1 MLIVRKTYSMCL
13 ELIHVGKE
21 AFKIYIIIEFI
32 ILEVISLLEDNTVSL
47 PLIAVR
53 GTVVFPNMVTSLPIG
68 TEKSL
73 AAFKLASREY
83 KNEVILA
90 TQESLNDE
98 IISSNEIYRVGVV
111 AKIKQT
117 LMLPGNSTH
126 IIIEGITR
134 VAITNIKD
142 DGNMFFAKGEKILQ
156 DSGVEYDEVTI
167 AYMRVVADTF
177 SEYLKLSDVKIN
189 AQEHLLTV
197 TNATKPGQLSDI
209 IASAIKLPVKDKQYF
224 LETFDEVNRLKE
236 VYEKMSAE
244 ISVLN
249 LKKEI
254 EKRVKKNMEKAQR
267 DYFLREELKVI
278 HEELGD
284 SDEIQEEIEK
294 YQKNLKELDA
304 PENVKNVI
312 EKEVLR
318 LKRIP
323 VTSPDGN
330 VVRNYIDYMM
340 NIPWNKKTVEDKDL
354 IKAQKMLDR
363 DHYGLKKLKERIT
376 EYLAVRMSTEETNS
390 TILCLV
396 GPPGVGK
403 TSIAKSIAMALNRKY
418 VRMSLG
424 GVKDEAE
431 IRGHRKTYVSAMPGR
446 IINAMKQAGTVNPL
460 MLLDEVDKLGSSYQG
475 DPAAALLEVLDS
487 EQNNTFRDNY
497 IEVEYD
503 LSKVLFICTAN
514 DASQIPAPLRDR
526 MEIIEISGYTEEE
539 KKQIAIRH
547 LVPKQLK
554 ENGLKRNQFKIT
566 EEAVGMIING
576 YCREAGV
583 RILEITIGKLCRMA
597 VKEIL
602 TGEKKSVRI
611 SEKNIEK
618 YLGVPKYKHDDIV
631 EEPLVGVVRGLAWT
645 KVGGETLLVE
655 VNTMKGSGKLELT
668 GHMGDVMQES
678 AKVALAYIR
687 SRASLFGINEDFYKE
702 TDINLHIPEGAVP
715 KDGPSAGITM
725 TTAMLSALTDK
736 PVRNDI
742 AMTGE
747 VTIRGR
753 VLPIGGL
760 DEKVLAAKRIGITNI
775 ILPEANN
782 GDIKEMAEEIKDGM
796 NFIFVKEMNQVLD
809 NAFIGG
815 I

>member
-1 MLIVRKTYSMCL
+1 LT
-13 ELIHVGKE
+13 
-21 AFKIYIIIEFI
+21 
-32 ILEVISLLEDNTVSL
+32 EDNKVSL
-47 PLIAVR
+47 PLIVIK
-53 GTVVFPNMVTSLPIG
+53 GTVVFPNMVTSLPLIG
-68 TEKSL
+68 DKSL
-73 AAFKLASREY
+73 AAFKLASSEY
-83 KNEVILA
+83 KNQIILSA
-90 TQESLNDE
+90 QKNLNDD
-98 IISSNEIYRVGVV
+98 IVSTDDIYRVGVV

-117 LMLPGNSTH
+117 LMLPGNATH
-126 IIIEGITR
+126 IIIEGISR
-134 VAITNIKD
+134 VAISNIEE
-142 DGNMFFAKGEKILQ
+142 DGKAFIATGEKIPQ
-156 DSGVEYDEVTI
+156 DSEVIYDEVTA
-167 AYMRVVADTF
+167 AYMRVVSDAF
-177 SEYLKLSDVKIN
+177 GEYCKLSDIKIN
-189 AQEHLLTV
+189 VQEQILAV

-209 IASAIKLPVKDKQYF
+209 IASAIKLPVYDKQLL
-224 LETFDEVNRLKE
+224 LETFDEIDRLKA

-244 ISVLN
+244 ISILN

-254 EKRVKKNMEKAQR
+254 EKRVKKSMEKAQR

-284 SDEIQEEIEK
+284 SDEIQVEIDK
-294 YQKNLKELDA
+294 YLDNLKALDA
-304 PENVKNVI
+304 SENVKSVI

-318 LKRIP
+318 LRRIP
-323 VTSPDGN
+323 VTSPDAN
-330 VVRNYIDYMM
+330 IVRNYIEYMLS
-340 NIPWNKKTVEDKDL
+340 IPWHKKTTEGRNLIRAQEILDK
-354 IKAQKMLDR
+354 
-363 DHYGLKKLKERIT
+363 DHYGLKKLKERII
-376 EYLAVRMSTEETNS
+376 EFLAVRMSTEETNS

-403 TSIAKSIAMALNRKY
+403 TSIAKSIAKALNRNY

-431 IRGHRKTYVSAMPGR
+431 IRGHRRTYVSAMPGR
-446 IINAMKQAGTVNPL
+446 IINAMKQAGTINPL
-460 MLLDEVDKLGSSYQG
+460 MLLDEVDKLGSSFQG
-475 DPAAALLEVLDS
+475 DPSAALLEVLDS

-503 LSKVLFICTAN
+503 LSKVLFLCTAN
-514 DASQIPAPLRDR
+514 DASKIPAPLRDR
-526 MEIIEISGYTEEE
+526 MELIEISGYTAEE

-554 ENGLKRNQFKIT
+554 ENGLKRSQLKIT
-566 EEAVGMIING
+566 DDAVASIING

-583 RILEITIGKLCRMA
+583 RILERTIGKLCRMA

-602 TGEKKSVRI
+602 TGEKKSIRI
-611 SEKNIEK
+611 TDKNLDM
-618 YLGVPKYKHDDIV
+618 YLGTPKNRHGDNI

-645 KVGGETLLVE
+645 QVGGETLLVE
-655 VNTMKGSGKLELT
+655 VNTMKGTGKLELT

-687 SRASLFGINEDFYKE
+687 SRAALFGINEEFYKE

-725 TTAMLSALTDK
+725 TTAMVSALTDK

-760 DEKVLAAKRIGITNI
+760 NEKVLAAKSIGITNI
-775 ILPEANN
+775 ILPDANN
-782 GDIKEMAEEIKDGM
+782 GDIREMADEIKDGM

>member
-1 MLIVRKTYSMCL
+1 MI
-13 ELIHVGKE
+13 
-21 AFKIYIIIEFI
+21 
-32 ILEVISLLEDNTVSL
+32 EDNIVSL
-47 PLIAVR
+47 PLIAVK
-53 GTVVFPNMVTSLPIG
+53 GTVVFPNMVTSLPIVS
-68 TEKSL
+68 EKSI
-73 AAFKLASREY
+73 AALKSATGEY
-83 KNEVILA
+83 KNEVIISAQKNA
-90 TQESLNDE
+90 TDSDV
-98 IISSNEIYRVGVV
+98 SADDIYKVGVI

-117 LMLPGNSTH
+117 LMLPSNTTH
-126 IIIEGITR
+126 IIIEGVTR
-134 VAITNIKD
+134 VAISSIAD
-142 DGNMFFAKGEKILQ
+142 DGSMFFAKGEKIPQ
-156 DSGVEYDEVTI
+156 DSEVEYDEVTI
-167 AYMRVVADTF
+167 AFMRVVSDTF
-177 SEYLKLSDVKIN
+177 GEYCKLSDIKLN
-189 AQEHLLTV
+189 LQEQFLAIA
-197 TNATKPGQLSDI
+197 NSAKPGQLADI
-209 IASAIKLPVKDKQYF
+209 IASAVNLPVKDKQY
-224 LETFDEVNRLKE
+224 LLKSFDGIDRLKE
-236 VYEKMSAE
+236 VYEKMSTE
-244 ISVLN
+244 INILN

-267 DYFLREELKVI
+267 DYFLREELKII

-284 SDEIQEEIEK
+284 ADEIQEEIDK
-294 YQKNLKELDA
+294 YLNKLSVLDA
-304 PENVKNVI
+304 PENVRRVI

-318 LKRIP
+318 LKKIP
-323 VTSPDGN
+323 VTSPDAN
-330 VVRNYIDYMM
+330 VVRNYIEYMIS
-340 NIPWNKKTVEDKDL
+340 IPWSKKTTEDRNL
-354 IKAQKMLDR
+354 INAQKILDK
-363 DHYGLKKLKERIT
+363 DHYGLKKVKERIT
-376 EYLAVRMSTEETNS
+376 EYLAARMNTEETNS

-403 TSIAKSIAMALNRKY
+403 TSIAKSIAKALNRKY

-514 DASQIPAPLRDR
+514 DASKIPAPLKDR
-526 MEIIEISGYTEEE
+526 MELIEVSGYTEQE
-539 KKQIAIRH
+539 KKQIALRH
-547 LVPKQLK
+547 LLPKQLK
-554 ENGLKRNQFKIT
+554 ENGLKRSQLKIT
-566 EEAVGMIING
+566 EDAVDAIING

-583 RILEITIGKLCRMA
+583 RKLERLIGKLCRMA

-602 TGEKKSVRI
+602 TEEKKSVKVTV
-611 SEKNIEK
+611 KNIEK
-618 YLGVPKYKHDDIV
+618 YLGTPIFKRDYNV

-645 KVGGETLLVE
+645 QVGGETLLVE

-687 SRASLFGINEDFYKE
+687 SRASIFGIDEDFYKE

-725 TTAMLSALTDK
+725 TTAMVSALIDK

-753 VLPIGGL
+753 VLAIGGL
-760 DEKVLAAKRIGITNI
+760 DEKVLAAKRIGINNI

-782 GDIKEMAEEIKDGM
+782 GDIKEMADEIKDGM

>member
-1 MLIVRKTYSMCL
+1 MTNNNK
-13 ELIHVGKE
+13 
-21 AFKIYIIIEFI
+21 
-32 ILEVISLLEDNTVSL
+32 VSL
-47 PLIAVR
+47 PLIATR
-53 GTVVFPNMVTSLPIG
+53 GTVVFPNMVTSLPLAG
-68 TEKSL
+68 DKSL
-73 AAFKLASREY
+73 AAFKMASGEY

-90 TQESLNDE
+90 AQKNLNENNVSADE
-98 IISSNEIYRVGVV
+98 IYMVGVV

-117 LMLPGNSTH
+117 LMLPGNATH
-126 IIIEGITR
+126 IIIEGVTR
-134 VAITNIKD
+134 VAISSIEEEGKS
-142 DGNMFFAKGEKILQ
+142 FFAKGEKIPQ
-156 DSGVEYDEVTI
+156 DSEVMYDEVTA
-167 AYMRVVADTF
+167 AYMRVVSDAF
-177 SEYLKLSDVKIN
+177 GEYCKLSDIKIN
-189 AQEHLLTV
+189 AQEQLLSV

-209 IASAIKLPVKDKQYF
+209 IASAIKLPVNEKQY
-224 LETFDEVNRLKE
+224 LIETFDEIDRLKA
-236 VYEKMSAE
+236 VYEKMSTE
-244 ISVLN
+244 LSILN

-284 SDEIQEEIEK
+284 ADEIQVEIDK
-294 YQKNLKELDA
+294 YLNNLKALDA
-304 PENVKNVI
+304 PENVKKVI

-318 LKRIP
+318 IRRIP
-323 VTSPDGN
+323 VTSPDAN
-330 VVRNYIDYMM
+330 IVRNYIDFMLS
-340 NIPWNKKTVEDKDL
+340 IPWNKKTREDKNL
-354 IKAQKMLDR
+354 IKAQEILDKE
-363 DHYGLKKLKERIT
+363 HYGLKKLKERII
-376 EYLAVRMSTEETNS
+376 EFLAVRMNTEETNS

-403 TSIAKSIAMALNRKY
+403 TSIAKSVAKALNRKY

-431 IRGHRKTYVSAMPGR
+431 IRGHRRTYVSAMPGR

-460 MLLDEVDKLGSSYQG
+460 MLLDEVDKLASSYQG
-475 DPAAALLEVLDS
+475 DPSAALLEVLDS

-503 LSKVLFICTAN
+503 LSKVLFLCTAN
-514 DASQIPAPLRDR
+514 DASKIPAPLRDR

-539 KKQIAIRH
+539 KKQIAINH
-547 LVPKQLK
+547 LIPKQLK
-554 ENGLKRNQFKIT
+554 ENGLKRSQLKIAD
-566 EEAVGMIING
+566 EAVSIIING

-583 RILEITIGKLCRMA
+583 RKLERTIGKLCRIA

-602 TGEKKSVRI
+602 TGEKKAVRI
-611 SEKNIEK
+611 TDKNIKK
-618 YLGVPKYKHDDIV
+618 YLGVPKNRHDNIIEV
-631 EEPLVGVVRGLAWT
+631 PLVGVVRGLAWT
-645 KVGGETLLVE
+645 QVGGETLVVE

-668 GHMGDVMQES
+668 GQMGDVMQES
-678 AKVALAYIR
+678 AKVALSYIR
-687 SRASLFGINEDFYKE
+687 SRATLFGINEDFYKE

-725 TTAMLSALTDK
+725 TTAMVSALIDK

-760 DEKVLAAKRIGITNI
+760 NEKVLAAKRIGVTNI

-782 GDIKEMAEEIKDGM
+782 GDIKEMEFEIKDGM
-796 NFIFVKEMNQVLD
+796 NFIFVKEMNQV
-809 NAFIGG
+809 
-815 I
+815 

>member
-1 MLIVRKTYSMCL
+1 M
-13 ELIHVGKE
+13 
-21 AFKIYIIIEFI
+21 
-32 ILEVISLLEDNTVSL
+32 EDNSVGL
-47 PLIAVR
+47 PMIAVR
-53 GTVVFPNMVTSLPIG
+53 GVVVFPDMVTSLPIIS
-68 TEKSL
+68 EKSISAL
-73 AAFKLASREY
+73 KLATGEY
-83 KNEVILA
+83 KNEVILS
-90 TQESLNDE
+90 TQKNLTDSDVSVNDFYKVG
-98 IISSNEIYRVGVV
+98 II

-126 IIIEGITR
+126 IIIEGATR
-134 VAITNIKD
+134 VAITNILD
-142 DGNMFFAKGEKILQ
+142 DGKVFFANGEKIPQ
-156 DSGVEYDEVTI
+156 DSEVEYDEVTI
-167 AYMRVVADTF
+167 AYMRVVSDAFVD
-177 SEYLKLSDVKIN
+177 YCKLSDIKLNI
-189 AQEHLLTV
+189 QEQIMSV
-197 TNATKPGQLSDI
+197 TNAVNPGQLADI
-209 IASAIKLPVKDKQYF
+209 IASVVNLPVKDKQYL
-224 LETFDEVNRLKE
+224 LEIFDGIDRLKA
-236 VYEKMSAE
+236 VYEKMSME

-267 DYFLREELKVI
+267 DYFLREELKII

-284 SDEIQEEIEK
+284 VDEVQEEIEK
-294 YQKNLKELDA
+294 YQNNLNALDA
-304 PENVKNVI
+304 PQNVKNII

-323 VTSPDGN
+323 ITSPDAN

-340 NIPWNKKTVEDKDL
+340 SIPWNKKTKEVRDL
-354 IKAQKMLDR
+354 INAQKILDE
-363 DHYGLKKLKERIT
+363 DHYGLKKVKERIT
-376 EYLAVRMSTEETNS
+376 EYLAVRMNTEETNS

-403 TSIAKSIAMALNRKY
+403 TSIAKSIAKALNRKY

-424 GVKDEAE
+424 GVRDEAE

-460 MLLDEVDKLGSSYQG
+460 MLLDEVDKLASSYQG

-514 DASQIPAPLRDR
+514 DASQIPPPLKDR
-526 MEIIEISGYTEEE
+526 MEIIEISGYTAEE

-547 LVPKQLK
+547 LIPKQFK
-554 ENGLKRNQFKIT
+554 ENGLKRSQLKIG
-566 EEAVGMIING
+566 EDAVDAIING

-583 RILEITIGKLCRMA
+583 RKLERIIGKLCRIA

-602 TGEKKSVRI
+602 TGEKKSVKI

-618 YLGVPKYKHDDIV
+618 YLGVAKYKHDDSV
-631 EEPLVGVVRGLAWT
+631 EAPLVGVVRGLAWT
-645 KVGGETLLVE
+645 QVGGETLLVE
-655 VNTMKGSGKLELT
+655 VNTMKGTGKLELT

-687 SRASLFGINEDFYKE
+687 SKASLFGIDEGFYKE

-725 TTAMLSALTDK
+725 TTAMVSALIDK

-753 VLPIGGL
+753 VLAIGGL
-760 DEKVLAAKRIGITNI
+760 NEKVLAAKRIGIKNI

-782 GDIKEMAEEIKDGM
+782 GDIKEMDDEIKNGM

-809 NAFIGG
+809 NVFIGG

>member
-1 MLIVRKTYSMCL
+1 M
-13 ELIHVGKE
+13 
-21 AFKIYIIIEFI
+21 
-32 ILEVISLLEDNTVSL
+32 EDNSVSL
-47 PLIAVR
+47 PMIAVK
-53 GTVVFPNMVTSLPIG
+53 GIVVFPDMVTSLPIIS
-68 TEKSL
+68 EKSISAL
-73 AAFKLASREY
+73 KLATGEY
-83 KNEVILA
+83 KNEVILS
-90 TQESLNDE
+90 TQKNLTDLDVSKNDLYKVG
-98 IISSNEIYRVGVV
+98 II

-117 LMLPGNSTH
+117 LMLPGNATH
-126 IIIEGITR
+126 IIIEGVTR
-134 VAITNIKD
+134 VAISNILD
-142 DGNMFFAKGEKILQ
+142 DGKVFFANGEKIPQ
-156 DSGVEYDEVTI
+156 DSEVEYDEVTI
-167 AYMRVVADTF
+167 AYMRVVSDAFAD
-177 SEYLKLSDVKIN
+177 YCKLSDIKLNI
-189 AQEHLLTV
+189 QEQIMSV
-197 TNATKPGQLSDI
+197 TNAVNPGQLADI
-209 IASAIKLPVKDKQYF
+209 IASVVNLPVKDKQYL
-224 LETFDEVNRLKE
+224 LEIFDGIDRLKA
-236 VYEKMSAE
+236 VYEKMSME

-267 DYFLREELKVI
+267 DYFLREELKII

-284 SDEIQEEIEK
+284 VDEIQEEIEK
-294 YQKNLKELDA
+294 YQNNLNALDA
-304 PENVKNVI
+304 PKNVKSII

-323 VTSPDGN
+323 ITSPDAN

-340 NIPWNKKTVEDKDL
+340 SIPWNKKTSEDRDL
-354 IKAQKMLDR
+354 INAQKILDE
-363 DHYGLKKLKERIT
+363 DHYGLKKVKERIT
-376 EYLAVRMSTEETNS
+376 EYLAVRMNTEETNS

-403 TSIAKSIAMALNRKY
+403 TSIAKSIAKALNRKY

-460 MLLDEVDKLGSSYQG
+460 MLLDEVDKLASSYQG

-514 DASQIPAPLRDR
+514 DASQIPAPLKDR
-526 MEIIEISGYTEEE
+526 MEIIEISGYTAEE

-547 LVPKQLK
+547 LIPKQFK
-554 ENGLKRNQFKIT
+554 ENGLKRSQLKIA
-566 EEAVGMIING
+566 EDVVDAIING

-583 RILEITIGKLCRMA
+583 RKLERIIGKLCRIA

-611 SEKNIEK
+611 TEKNIEK
-618 YLGVPKYKHDDIV
+618 YLGVAKYKHDDRV
-631 EEPLVGVVRGLAWT
+631 EAPLVGVVRGLAWT
-645 KVGGETLLVE
+645 QVGGETLLVE
-655 VNTMKGSGKLELT
+655 VNTMKGTGKLELT

-687 SRASLFGINEDFYKE
+687 SKASLFGIDEGFYKE

-725 TTAMLSALTDK
+725 TTAMVSALIDK

-753 VLPIGGL
+753 VLAIGGL
-760 DEKVLAAKRIGITNI
+760 NEKVLAAKRIGITNI

-782 GDIKEMAEEIKDGM
+782 GDIKEMDDGIKNGM

-809 NAFIGG
+809 NVFIGG